1 MVPKVPVIVE
11 VVVDLTFFDFKRKV
25 AEVLPA
31 LIVTDPGT
39 ATELVLLDSFTT
51 TPPKPAGLLS
61 VTVPVTTDFELPC
74 TLLGETDSDVS
85 VGGIKV
91 ITTF

>member
-1 MVPKVPVIVE
+1 MKVPVTFPAATTT
-11 VVVDLTFFDFKRKV
+11 VVGTVA
-25 AEVLPA
+25 AEVLE
-31 LIVTDPGT
+31 LFSE
-39 ATELVLLDSFTT
+39 TEN
-51 TPPKPAGLLS
+51 PPVGAGLLS